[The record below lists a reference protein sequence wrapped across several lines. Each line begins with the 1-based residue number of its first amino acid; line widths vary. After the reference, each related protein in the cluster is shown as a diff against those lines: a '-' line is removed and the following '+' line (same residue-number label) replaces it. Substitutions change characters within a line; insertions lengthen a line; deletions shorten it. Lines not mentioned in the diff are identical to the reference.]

1 MIRISDFIGG
11 ELKHVHFLNLA
22 EYVSGRL
29 FSVWI
34 ASKVDVFS
42 PFLSLFALDEIHVFF
57 DVATSRQGSRVTT
70 LHTGIGWGNPTT
82 LSMCS

>member
-1 MIRISDFIGG
+1 MTMSDFNG
-11 ELKHVHFLNLA
+11 ELKHVHLFNLA

-42 PFLSLFALDEIHVFF
+42 PFLSLFALD
-57 DVATSRQGSRVTT
+57 
-70 LHTGIGWGNPTT
+70 
-82 LSMCS
+82 